1 MSPGTPQ
8 GPPGPEGINFI
19 SSGNFSHR
27 DGFVIRKP
35 GVYVF
40 KEDLTLNPSK
50 NCVPGILIDAD
61 NVVLDLSDFTLFQ
74 DLSSTTV
81 NNAGIFIRA
90 HKNVTVQNGHIKGFS
105 SIGIWVDAGTQ
116 NLLIDDMDIGDMV
129 IRYDSTLASPNMT
142 SPCFHAMQDG
152 FAGGTYFAGGIVLGG
167 LVPNLP
173 GVFAGQ
179 PDIAVVDTRIR
190 GCSITNISATNG
202 PFTFLGGQVYVSAI
216 VGAGIDRIQVTKNT
230 ITTISS
236 LNLTARGI
244 SFSSVNHAVI
254 GSNYVAD
261 ITHATGSSGI
271 TCSPGTHCDI
281 VDNRVIGV
289 VQNPP
294 SPGQV
299 GRGTAGIGA
308 TSGNYI
314 LVARNYIAGIGVN
327 IGTVGAP
334 PTLNADVVDSVGVSL
349 RGSNNSVAE
358 NNVVED
364 MFITGGGFTAAYL
377 SVGDPAISSSG
388 LVTPGGF
395 NNVFRN
401 NKAVGMVAT
410 PATGITPIPPAEGY
424 GFYIDTIPPAAGVP
438 FSVPSC
444 IVIEDN
450 VVENANTNGLY
461 CNNAQMCTAKRN
473 TIQCDGVTGILVAN
487 TIVAAGSTQGN
498 IFERNQ
504 VYNHSGIGIND
515 TTFTLGSVSPNI
527 YFGNNAAKNQASN
540 YSANIDA
547 PASGIQV
554 IHWVQSTGMQPPPN
568 ITRASNLS
576 ID

>member
-1 MSPGTPQ
+1 M
-8 GPPGPEGINFI
+8 ERRF
-19 SSGNFSHR
+19 HR
-27 DGFVIRKP
+27 
-35 GVYVF
+35 
-40 KEDLTLNPSK
+40 
-50 NCVPGILIDAD
+50 
-61 NVVLDLSDFTLFQ
+61 
-74 DLSSTTV
+74 
-81 NNAGIFIRA
+81 
-90 HKNVTVQNGHIKGFS
+90 
-105 SIGIWVDAGTQ
+105 
-116 NLLIDDMDIGDMV
+116 
-129 IRYDSTLASPNMT
+129 
-142 SPCFHAMQDG
+142 G

-179 PDIAVVDTRIR
+179 PDIPVVDARIR

-216 VGAGIDRIQVTKNT
+216 VGAGVDRIQVTKNT

-271 TCSPGTHCDI
+271 TCSPGTDCDM
-281 VDNRVIGV
+281 DNRVIGV

-349 RGSNNSVAE
+349 RGSNNSVVE

-388 LVTPGGF
+388 LVNSRRF
-395 NNVFRN
+395 
-401 NKAVGMVAT
+401 
-410 PATGITPIPPAEGY
+410 
-424 GFYIDTIPPAAGVP
+424 
-438 FSVPSC
+438 
-444 IVIEDN
+444 
-450 VVENANTNGLY
+450 
-461 CNNAQMCTAKRN
+461 
-473 TIQCDGVTGILVAN
+473 
-487 TIVAAGSTQGN
+487 
-498 IFERNQ
+498 
-504 VYNHSGIGIND
+504 
-515 TTFTLGSVSPNI
+515 
-527 YFGNNAAKNQASN
+527 
-540 YSANIDA
+540 
-547 PASGIQV
+547 
-554 IHWVQSTGMQPPPN
+554 
-568 ITRASNLS
+568 
-576 ID
+576 